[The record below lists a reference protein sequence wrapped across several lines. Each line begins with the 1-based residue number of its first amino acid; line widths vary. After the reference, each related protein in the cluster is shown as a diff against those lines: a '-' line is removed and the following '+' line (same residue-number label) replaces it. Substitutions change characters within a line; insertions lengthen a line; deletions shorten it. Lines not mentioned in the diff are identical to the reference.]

1 MSRNNLSKKQVAE
14 RNENIFSDYQLL
26 KDTGML
32 KMEIYQLLADRHG
45 IVERNTVSQIIYK
58 QLKANSPKESKGL
71 QKISKKDL
79 LENIKPDQN
88 GNFSL
93 TELWKLSSG
102 DDQKAPAK
110 WQESE
115 PVQRF
120 ITTACKIL
128 NIGISDIIKSK
139 RGKGGGTYGHR
150 QIFLEYAQYLDSDL
164 AFLVNEVFFERAE
177 EEENPDLILDRAES
191 TYIRKGKSLEWIN
204 KRFISKGVR
213 IGFTE
218 VLKKHGVI
226 NEGYKNCTNAMYV
239 ALYGKTA
246 SEIREVKKLPKKA
259 NIRENMTELE
269 LQAIA
274 FAESLAKQD
283 ITDNRRYGNEEC
295 STSSNLAARVVS
307 NSIKQ
312 FKNNR

>member
-1 MSRNNLSKKQVAE
+1 
-14 RNENIFSDYQLL
+14 
-26 KDTGML
+26 
-32 KMEIYQLLADRHG
+32 MEI
-45 IVERNTVSQIIYK
+45 
-58 QLKANSPKESKGL
+58 
-71 QKISKKDL
+71 QKISKKEL
-79 LENIKPDQN
+79 LDRIKPDKN

-93 TELWKLSSG
+93 TELWSITG
-102 DDQKAPAK
+102 TDQNKKPAK
-110 WQESE
+110 WQQSE

-120 ITTACKIL
+120 INTASKIL
-128 NIGISDIIKSK
+128 NVPISDIIKSK

-150 QIFLEYAQYLDSDL
+150 QIFLEYAQYLDADL
-164 AFLVNEVFFERAE
+164 AFLVNEVFFERVE
-177 EEENPDLILDRAES
+177 EEKNPDLILDRAES
-191 TYIRKGKSLEWIN
+191 TYLRKGKSLEWIN

-218 VLKKHGVI
+218 VLKKHGVVGSD
-226 NEGYKNCTNAMYV
+226 GYRNCTNAMYI

-246 SEIREVKKLPKKA
+246 SEIRTAKNLPDKS
-259 NIRENMTELE
+259 NLRENMSELE
-269 LQAIA
+269 LQAIS

-295 STSSNLAARVVS
+295 AISSNLAARVVA